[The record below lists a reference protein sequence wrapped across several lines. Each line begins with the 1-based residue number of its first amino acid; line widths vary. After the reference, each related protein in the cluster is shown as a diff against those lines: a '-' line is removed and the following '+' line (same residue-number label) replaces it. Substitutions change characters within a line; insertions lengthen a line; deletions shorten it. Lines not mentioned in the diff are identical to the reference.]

1 MKKKKIF
8 IIGSYWAWNIW
19 DEAILQ
25 VIKEKFWEK
34 NINVIPAVPQL
45 PFRFF
50 SIPFR
55 LKTFVNLW
63 KSDLVLLWW
72 WGLFTDSD
80 SQKAI
85 KIWWKNIFWAK
96 LFWKKIFLFANSI
109 WPFHEKKSFKMTKK
123 YFEKIDYFSV
133 RDKISFWELEKM
145 WFVKSSN
152 KISKNEIG
160 DEEKII
166 FSDPVFSFKI
176 SEKNNKSCSDSGPAV
191 TTKKWNKKIIA
202 VSLRNLNKKNS
213 WEFNFKEFEKFL
225 DEKEK
230 NWYQILFVAMEDWD
244 SILFEKYFT
253 NRQQHALACW
263 QTKWRIIFK
272 PKNFSEL
279 LEILSDAEFC
289 IWMRLHFLIASAILW
304 KKMLAISYS
313 QKVRWIMEK
322 IWINCLNLD
331 EKNFVN
337 CQQHALACWNKK
349 ILDEKKKFSELI
361 NNVEKILK

>member
-1 MKKKKIF
+1 MCKFHKLLFFMKKKKIF
-8 IIGSYWAWNIW
+8 VIGSYWAWNIW

-25 VIKEKFWEK
+25 VIKEKFSEK
-34 NINVIPAVPQL
+34 NFEVIPAIPQL
-45 PFRFF
+45 PYRFF

-55 LKTFVNLW
+55 LKSFWNLW

-109 WPFHEKKSFKMTKK
+109 WPFHQKKSQELTKK
-123 YFEKIDYFSV
+123 YFKKIDYFSV
-133 RDKISFWELEKM
+133 RDEISLKELEKI
-145 WFVKSSN
+145 WFKWEV
-152 KISKNEIG
+152 
-160 DEEKII
+160 

-176 SEKNNKSCSDSGPAV
+176 PEKIIDKKNFQEIEEKNW
-191 TTKKWNKKIIA
+191 KKISQKKIIA
-202 VSLRNLNKKNS
+202 VSLRNLNNWK
-213 WEFNFKEFEKFL
+213 FNFSEFEKFL
-225 DEKEK
+225 KEKEK
-230 NWYQILFVAMEDWD
+230 NWYQILFVAMENWD
-244 SILFEKYFT
+244 SILFEKNFYK
-253 NRQQHALACW
+253 
-263 QTKWRIIFK
+263 KWRIIFK

-304 KKMLAISYS
+304 KKILAISYS

-331 EKNFVN
+331 EKKFLEPKN
-337 CQQHALACWNKK
+337 
-349 ILDEKKKFSELI
+349 ILEEKEKFSELV
-361 NNVEKILK
+361 NKVEKILK